1 MLAHPQFIALHLVGR
16 SVHLYLMDLTF
27 RKILS
32 KASFPWEG
40 EGQRAGTQSARVT
53 GRRWLWGTAIYVYCL
68 VGFWVSGPPM
78 AQARWQAQCVSGEVL
93 SRVPA
98 ETFVFAPFKHWLSQH
113 FNSEMELWNVCLAL
127 VWVTTLCVPWHIPA
141 QKYFFFFHWPSSVW
155 SWDLLKEMNFWQV
168 SDIGLLWFKMHVP
181 PHWRTVEMSA
191 EQPRAPRMHCAT
203 CCR

>member
-27 RKILS
+27 RQTLS

-53 GRRWLWGTAIYVYCL
+53 GRRWLWGTAVYVYCL

-78 AQARWQAQCVSGEVL
+78 AQASDRHSVSQARCSAEFLRRLLLMHPSNTDCLSTLTQRWSCETCVWPWFGWQPCVFL
-93 SRVPA
+93 D
-98 ETFVFAPFKHWLSQH
+98 TFQPRS
-113 FNSEMELWNVCLAL
+113 
-127 VWVTTLCVPWHIPA
+127 T
-141 QKYFFFFHWPSSVW
+141 FFFHWPSSVW

-168 SDIGLLWFKMHVP
+168 SDTGLLWFKMHVQ
-181 PHWRTVEMSA
+181 PHWRNVEMSA

>member
-53 GRRWLWGTAIYVYCL
+53 GRRWLWGTAVYVYCL

-93 SRVPA
+93 SRVPV
-98 ETFVFAPFKHWLSQH
+98 ETFVYAPFKHWLSQH
-113 FNSEMELWNVCLAL
+113 FNSEMELWNACLAL

-141 QKYFFFFHWPSSVW
+141 QEYFFFSLTFISVKLGLAERDEFLASFW
-155 SWDLLKEMNFWQV
+155 YRSALVQDARATTLKERR
-168 SDIGLLWFKMHVP
+168 DEC
-181 PHWRTVEMSA
+181 RTTKG
-191 EQPRAPRMHCAT
+191 P
-203 CCR
+203 